1 MRIPF
6 FTAVSI
12 PIIAL
17 VLQACGGSSSEQ
29 ETAEIPAYAFDYEL
43 VEAREDGC
51 QGEDCAHVTLQIP
64 RLSDGD
70 SAVAKKI
77 TVHMEGEIRN
87 IIKDRLPEPMAM
99 GTWTSL
105 AESFIEGYTLFT
117 MEFPDS
123 PGKWYIEVTTDSSV
137 FADGY
142 FTLQIET
149 TEYMGGAH
157 PNYHTALKS
166 YSLASGEPVDV
177 LSHFDQ
183 ETLKREAEKRF
194 REVHSLS
201 GNESLNDEGM
211 VFPDG
216 TFVLPENMG
225 ITPDGLKLIYNPYE
239 VASYAEGQTVITIPL
254 NLIEKKPAA

>member
-1 MRIPF
+1 MRISVF
-6 FTAVSI
+6 SLISI
-12 PIIAL
+12 LTISFL
-17 VLQACGGSSSEQ
+17 LQACGGASPEQ

-43 VEAREDGC
+43 IEAREEGC
-51 QGEDCAHVTLQIP
+51 QGEECAHVTLQIP
-64 RLSDGD
+64 LLSEGD
-70 SAVAKKI
+70 SAVAQKI
-77 TVHMEGEIRN
+77 TAHMEGEIRS

-123 PGKWYIEVTTDSSV
+123 PGKWYIEVSTDSSI

-157 PNYHTALKS
+157 PNYHTALQS
-166 YSLASGEPVDV
+166 YSLESGEPVDV
-177 LSHFDQ
+177 LSLFDKDA
-183 ETLKREAEKRF
+183 LMREAEKRF
-194 REVHSLS
+194 REAHALS

-211 VFPDG
+211 VFPEG
-216 TFVLPENMG
+216 SFVLPENMG
-225 ITPDGLKLIYNPYE
+225 ITPGGLKLIYNPYE